1 MGPLTP
7 RLVLPAHRQVV
18 PWIAPACLVL
28 MAVLVFFPWLTSP
41 VTLEPFAFGQS
52 GFGAAFGLSQ
62 PGLSNLGAAPWII
75 LFLLALLV
83 GLVTFLVG
91 VVRDYVLPRLAVTVP
106 PGLEA
111 VLAARAYIL
120 GAASML
126 ALLFLL
132 AQMLVGFPAESYD
145 FAAGSVPEWLE
156 QQRETYGLLMRSLVR
171 RTLWARLTVT
181 LSVVSVLAALTQLW
195 LERRGERPP
204 PRLVVEW

>member
-1 MGPLTP
+1 MGPLTS
-7 RLVLPAHRQVV
+7 RLVLPVHRQVV

-28 MAVLVFFPWLTSP
+28 MAVLVFFPWLASP
-41 VTLEPFAFGQS
+41 LALEPFVFWQS
-52 GFGAAFGLSQ
+52 GFGAAFGLSH
-62 PGLSNLGAAPWII
+62 PGLSHLSAAPWII
-75 LFLLALLV
+75 LFLLALLAGV
-83 GLVTFLVG
+83 VTIVAG
-91 VVRDYVLPRLAVTVP
+91 AVRDYVLRRLSVTVP